1 MDAAQVTPPA
11 GSPGPLAVPR
21 RSFLK
26 DLLWVGALGWLVFGP
41 GFSWLATRSRPYES
55 FGENLRTVGIWSG
68 LIFGVILGLVFAY
81 LMRPRSRSF
90 PIGSP
95 EAFRAQ
101 LHEALSPSP
110 RERRAPYALRQDV
123 GNEILLH
130 STSTKVGN
138 RIQEDTLLIRI
149 SGDQVTTVGT
159 RFAHSWL
166 RKKMGKT
173 STRP

>member
-1 MDAAQVTPPA
+1 M
-11 GSPGPLAVPR
+11 
-21 RSFLK
+21 
-26 DLLWVGALGWLVFGP
+26 
-41 GFSWLATRSRPYES
+41 
-55 FGENLRTVGIWSG
+55 
-68 LIFGVILGLVFAY
+68 IFGVILGLVFAY